1 MDVRIFRWPRFV
13 ELFEDFR
20 ELFADHLNRVK
31 NKSSLDHF
39 EAKNDIKE
47 WEWRVMLSMCGPT
60 DRIPA
65 PFSSESLRVYMVMF
79 HDHLEIEELVKIR
92 DGRTP
97 LHWTGEHSS
106 CFEYCMT
113 GRKIQEM
120 NSSLALL
127 HATMKRDR
135 RMWLKRWNV
144 KFVPW
149 TSRNRSMVCKI
160 LGGMC
165 RDNSTS
171 DLVSREYSE
180 LIDTWIAVHVG

>member
-65 PFSSESLRVYMVMF
+65 PFSSESLCGF
-79 HDHLEIEELVKIR
+79 SLITAFLTLVAVTAMGSLIGCGSGTHCFGLVPR
-92 DGRTP
+92 SSP
-97 LHWTGEHSS
+97 HW
-106 CFEYCMT
+106 
-113 GRKIQEM
+113 
-120 NSSLALL
+120 
-127 HATMKRDR
+127 
-135 RMWLKRWNV
+135 
-144 KFVPW
+144 P
-149 TSRNRSMVCKI
+149 
-160 LGGMC
+160 
-165 RDNSTS
+165 
-171 DLVSREYSE
+171 SE
-180 LIDTWIAVHVG
+180 LRPQQ